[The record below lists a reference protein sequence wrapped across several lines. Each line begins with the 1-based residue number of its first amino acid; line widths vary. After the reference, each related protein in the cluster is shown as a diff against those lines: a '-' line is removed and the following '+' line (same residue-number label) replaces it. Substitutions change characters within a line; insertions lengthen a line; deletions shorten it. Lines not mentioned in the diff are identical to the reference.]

1 MSFDK
6 GGQPCRFMCISMPGM
21 MSQNIFAEI
30 GHNLIFIDINTMF
43 FDASL
48 WLARK
53 WKLWFTIRIEMYLL
67 VVETILD
74 CVIYRITVLIAYK
87 LWRDDRFYN
96 NIFI

>member
-1 MSFDK
+1 M
-6 GGQPCRFMCISMPGM
+6 
-21 MSQNIFAEI
+21 
-30 GHNLIFIDINTMF
+30 FIDINTMF